1 MRTTDYINTKETTMV
16 LRRTIVSL
24 GAFAL
29 LLVASTAA
37 HPQASEPAA
46 AEPEGG
52 IPVQELITIVAQKT
66 GKKFLVDPRVRAR
79 VTLIGQDLRTLDQSD
94 LATVLSVHGFMAVE
108 NGGYVN
114 VVPDANAR
122 QMPVPI
128 VTGRESFPDSTVVTK
143 VFVVKSVSSAH
154 LVPILRPMIPQYGHL
169 VAYPCR
175 NTLLL
180 VDTFANVKRIEKIIQ
195 AIDVGE
201 PYAAPSCSPEPAP
214 KAGS

>member
-1 MRTTDYINTKETTMV
+1 MIPRTTLAGLTLALM
-16 LRRTIVSL
+16 LFSP
-24 GAFAL
+24 GAAR
-29 LLVASTAA
+29 S
-37 HPQASEPAA
+37 QASEPAA
-46 AEPEGG
+46 AEPESG
-52 IPVQELITIVAQKT
+52 IPVQELIAIVAKKT

-79 VTLIGQDLRTLDQSD
+79 VTLIGQDLRTFDQSD

-108 NGGYVN
+108 NGGYIN
-114 VVPDANAR
+114 VLPDANAR

-128 VTGRESFPDSTVVTK
+128 VSGRESLPDSTVVTK
-143 VFVVKSVSSAH
+143 IFAVKSVSSAQ

-175 NTLLL
+175 NTLVL
-180 VDTFANVKRIEKIIQ
+180 VDTFANVKRIEKLIQ

-214 KAGS
+214 KSGP

>member
-1 MRTTDYINTKETTMV
+1 MA

-24 GAFAL
+24 GALAL
-29 LLVASTAA
+29 LLVASSPA

-46 AEPEGG
+46 AEDESGV
-52 IPVQELITIVAQKT
+52 PVHELIAIVAKKT

-79 VTLIGQDLRTLDQSD
+79 VTLIGQDLRTFDQSD
-94 LATVLSVHGFMAVE
+94 LATVLQVHGFTAVE

-114 VVPDANAR
+114 VLPDANAR

-128 VTGRESFPDSTVVTK
+128 VSGRESLPDSTLVTK
-143 VFVVKSVSSAH
+143 IFAVKSVSSAQ

-175 NTLLL
+175 NTLVL
-180 VDTFANVKRIEKIIQ
+180 VDTFANVKRMEKIIQ
-195 AIDVGE
+195 AIDIGE
-201 PYAAPSCSPEPAP
+201 PYAAPSCSPEAP
-214 KAGS
+214 SKPSA